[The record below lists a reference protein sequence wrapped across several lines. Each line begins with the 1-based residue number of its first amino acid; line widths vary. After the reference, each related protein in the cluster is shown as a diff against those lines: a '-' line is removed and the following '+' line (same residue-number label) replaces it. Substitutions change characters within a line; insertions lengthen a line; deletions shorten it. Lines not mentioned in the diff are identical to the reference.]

1 MFFSHERNSGQGLI
15 LSSSIQ
21 RDISLYVQSN
31 KNAFLE
37 KEVKHDDTLQSIALE
52 YNVTVSN
59 NGSFVDLKV
68 NQEFK

>member
-1 MFFSHERNSGQGLI
+1 
-15 LSSSIQ
+15 
-21 RDISLYVQSN
+21 VQSN